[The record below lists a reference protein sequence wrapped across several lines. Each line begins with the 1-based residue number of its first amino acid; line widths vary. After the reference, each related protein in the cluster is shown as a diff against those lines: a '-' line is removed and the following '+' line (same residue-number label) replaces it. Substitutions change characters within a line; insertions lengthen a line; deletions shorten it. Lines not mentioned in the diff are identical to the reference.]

1 MRSAVLNLLKTE
13 LSELV
18 GLSKDALHV
27 HLGLLVFL
35 LAMVIFRR
43 SAASLLPWT
52 CVLVLQLANEAVDT
66 LHWHQ
71 GVLDFD
77 LGDSF
82 KDIINTMLWPTLI
95 LLLARFTGLLK
106 RGSDSGNG
114 PDVDA
119 ATAPVND
126 SSPRST

>member
-1 MRSAVLNLLKTE
+1 MLNLLKTE

-18 GLSKDALHV
+18 GLSKDALHI

-43 SAASLLPWT
+43 SAASLVPWT
-52 CVLVLQLANEAVDT
+52 CVLVLQLAHEAVDT

-71 GVLDFD
+71 GVLGFD

-82 KDIINTMLWPTLI
+82 KDIINTMIWPTLI

-106 RGSDSGNG
+106 RSGDGGSG
-114 PDVDA
+114 PEVGA
-119 ATAPVND
+119 ATAPLN
-126 SSPRST
+126 R